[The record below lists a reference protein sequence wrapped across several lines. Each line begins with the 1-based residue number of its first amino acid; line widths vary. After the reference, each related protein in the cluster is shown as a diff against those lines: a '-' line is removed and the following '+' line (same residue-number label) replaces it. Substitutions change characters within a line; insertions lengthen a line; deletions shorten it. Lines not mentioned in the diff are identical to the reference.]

1 MSGALARVGYM
12 RRAYRNLMGDLR
24 ERERLENLSL
34 SGKILLKYIFITF
47 NRAWTGLIWLKA
59 RTNGGHF

>member
-1 MSGALARVGYM
+1 
-12 RRAYRNLMGDLR
+12 MGDLR